1 LKARG
6 TRPILIERLLEDALL
21 WAYLL
26 TTLDDQVKTL
36 KQAAMAIR
44 EHQIL
49 QSEVENPAAK
59 LTTLF
64 EEVDNFQQHVMN
76 TLTGF
81 DKTTQELITLVS

>member
-1 LKARG
+1 
-6 TRPILIERLLEDALL
+6 
-21 WAYLL
+21 LL

-64 EEVDNFQQHVMN
+64 EAVDNFHQHVMN